1 MRIAPLFTSALLL
14 VVLPA
19 RQGGDRPTSDR
30 PDRDPPSRVGRLSYV
45 SGSVSFR
52 PGDVDDW
59 TNATINYPLHNGDH
73 LWTDSDARAEIT
85 VGSSAFRLA
94 PQSAFGF
101 LALDDRTVQVR
112 LSQGSLNVRVRD
124 LAESESLEIDTP
136 SGAVTLLRSG
146 VYRVDVDSTG
156 DTTSVTVRRGE
167 AEVTASGSA
176 FPVHPEQTAMVVG
189 GDSPT
194 YDVRDAI
201 RSDDWED
208 WCASRDRRWDDARSS
223 RYVSRDV
230 IGYED
235 LDDNGEWRTT
245 PDYGP
250 VWVPRTVATGW
261 APYRYGHWAWVEPW
275 GWTWID
281 DAPWGFAPFHY
292 GRWVYVG
299 DGWAWVPGR
308 VVARPVY
315 APALVVFV
323 GGRNWSVA
331 TGARESHDPGSDRAA
346 ATRRGAG
353 PVRGARA
360 GPRGPPR
367 PPPRQRDDPNTA
379 HEHAERERAPLRACR
394 YSGATRAN
402 ARSGV
407 APGARRARRR
417 AARAAPAVRPSR
429 HARPHSRP
437 RPDARTPGRTA
448 GSGPAREPAGSRQA
462 AGGATV
468 CIDALK
474 TRRPADPLPRLSA
487 GAPEGRAAAT
497 AAGAAASGRAAGQ
510 GTEGRAGHD
519 EVEKAVVDYR
529 RPWRPSGGT
538 STRHRPPARR
548 RRRSRPSG
556 CCGCSRNPSAIRGS
570 PSTWIWCARCASTVA
585 PWNAAPPRSPR
596 DAPLRRNGRRRGCC
610 APSRAST

>member
-1 MRIAPLFTSALLL
+1 MRAIRSLGSLLL
-14 VVLPA
+14 LAVLPPF
-19 RQGGDRPTSDR
+19 QGGDRPDRPDR
-30 PDRDPPSRVGRLSYV
+30 PDRDPPSRVGRLSYL
-45 SGSVSFR
+45 SGPVSFR

-59 TNATINYPLHNGDH
+59 TDATINYPLHNGDH

-94 PQSAFGF
+94 PQSAYGF

-124 LAESESLEIDTP
+124 LGESESLEIDTP

-299 DGWAWVPGR
+299 NGWAWVPGR

-323 GGRNWSVA
+323 GGRNWSVVVVA
-331 TGARESHDPGSDRAA
+331 RDRLDQARVVGFAARVTPTQQSVLAQPTGVEARRPPERVTTREVIVRRQPAAAPVPFAAREQALAAHPGRPLDNTTMRALRTSTPNANARPFVRPAIPEQRGQTPAPALRPAREGLVVAQPERRQPSAPVATPAPAPAPAPTPARQVAPRAA
-346 ATRRGAG
+346 DQRGNQPDRGKRPEERPSPSTRQT
-353 PVRGARA
+353 RA
-360 GPRGPPR
+360 DR
-367 PPPRQRDDPNTA
+367 PPP
-379 HEHAERERAPLRACR
+379 
-394 YSGATRAN
+394 S
-402 ARSGV
+402 
-407 APGARRARRR
+407 
-417 AARAAPAVRPSR
+417 AAPAPAPERQTAEPQR
-429 HARPHSRP
+429 QQPEARPAAEQP
-437 RPDARTPGRTA
+437 AQDRTA
-448 GSGPAREPAGSRQA
+448 E
-462 AGGATV
+462 
-468 CIDALK
+468 
-474 TRRPADPLPRLSA
+474 
-487 GAPEGRAAAT
+487 
-497 AAGAAASGRAAGQ
+497 
-510 GTEGRAGHD
+510 
-519 EVEKAVVDYR
+519 
-529 RPWRPSGGT
+529 
-538 STRHRPPARR
+538 
-548 RRRSRPSG
+548 
-556 CCGCSRNPSAIRGS
+556 
-570 PSTWIWCARCASTVA
+570 
-585 PWNAAPPRSPR
+585 R
-596 DAPLRRNGRRRGCC
+596 D
-610 APSRAST
+610 TTK